1 MGVCFSSG
9 SGPHYSGKSSTFP
22 HPFYIHQFKFS
33 HDGFGSVSGLTQW
46 SVKVVLSEF
55 RRDGWMRTPSLLPK
69 QSELNFLG
77 RLSHPNL
84 VKLLGYCWEDDD
96 FFVVHEFTPMGSLEN
111 HLFDRNP
118 NFEPLP
124 WDTRLNIAIGASRGL
139 AFLQRFQGLK

>member
-1 MGVCFSSG
+1 MAKLEGELKSATNNFRPDTVVSEGGLKGWLDEDTLAPAKAG
-9 SGPHYSGKSSTFP
+9 SRMVVAIT
-22 HPFYIHQFKFS
+22 KFNS
-33 HDGFGSVSGLTQW
+33 
-46 SVKVVLSEF
+46 LS
-55 RRDGWMRTPSLLPK
+55 MK
-69 QSELNFLG
+69 SELNFLG